1 MFRLCEIGLTL
12 QSEVEVGVEKML
24 ALLDQTPSPLVA
36 SDKEAAAARIAAERL
51 RAVAEAKCDVN
62 IVIENE
68 PNIIVPLPAV
78 AVGLMFQILE
88 AMGDQLPMT
97 LIPHDAQLTTQ
108 QAADF
113 LNVSRPYLIKL
124 LEEGKIPHRKV
135 GRHRR
140 IRYADLHEFEQNAAA
155 RQREAIDEMARLSR
169 ELDLD

>member
-1 MFRLCEIGLTL
+1 
-12 QSEVEVGVEKML
+12 ML
-24 ALLDQTPSPLVA
+24 ALLDQTPAPLVA
-36 SDKEAAAARIAAERL
+36 SEEEAAVARTAAERL
-51 RAVAEAKCDVN
+51 RALAKAKCDVN

-68 PNIIVPLPAV
+68 PNIVVPLPAV
-78 AVGLMFQILE
+78 AVDLMFQILE
-88 AMGDQLPMT
+88 AMGDRLPMT

-124 LEEGKIPHRKV
+124 LEEGQIPHRKV

-140 IRYADLHEFEQNAAA
+140 VRYADLHEFERKAAGE
-155 RQREAIDEMARLSR
+155 QRAAIDEMARLSR